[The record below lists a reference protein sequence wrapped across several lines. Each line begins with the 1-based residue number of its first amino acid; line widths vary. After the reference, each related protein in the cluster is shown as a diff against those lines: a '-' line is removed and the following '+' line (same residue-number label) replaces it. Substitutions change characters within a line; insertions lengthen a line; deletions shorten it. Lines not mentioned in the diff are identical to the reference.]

1 MTDLVYTIGHST
13 HSTEALLGLLAAHR
27 VTAVADVRSAPYSRF
42 NPQFNREALAE
53 RLRAARI
60 AYVYL
65 GRELGGRSD
74 DEACYVEG
82 RISYDLLARTH
93 TFQDGLDR
101 IATGLASHQIALLCA
116 EKDPLTCHRAIL
128 VCRHL
133 ANRGIG
139 AQHILEDGRLEVHDD
154 ALNRLLTEH
163 GIAHAQSLFGWDD
176 LIAEAYAKRGQKIAY
191 TEKPHHPA

>member
-1 MTDLVYTIGHST
+1 MTDFVYTIGHST
-13 HSTEALLGLLAAHR
+13 HSTEALLGLLAAYR
-27 VTAVADVRSAPYSRF
+27 VTAVGDVRSAPYSRF

-53 RLRAARI
+53 RLRAAGI

-74 DEACYVEG
+74 DGTCYVEG
-82 RISYDLLARTH
+82 RISYDLLARTPP
-93 TFQDGLDR
+93 FQAGLDR

-128 VCRHL
+128 VCRRL
-133 ANRGIG
+133 ADRGIG
-139 AQHILEDGRLEVHDD
+139 AKHILEDGQLEAHDD
-154 ALNRLLTEH
+154 ALNRLLTEL

-191 TEKPHHPA
+191 TERQPHPA